1 MQCVGLKLVQQ
12 VLVSSIF
19 TKGDKGYHLLTV
31 PPSSSYVI
39 TAAGTVFA
47 ITGGLAAPAI
57 VGGIAALTGASSA
70 VTFVAAVLLLPA
82 ATTIFG
88 VGGGTLVASKMSK
101 RTAGLNEFDIVKV
114 TTDSGGSGD
123 GGNNKKK
130 NSNNENPE
138 LSRTVCISGWIKDEH
153 DFERPFGIQPRT
165 LSDHHELLC
174 RFCSVYQ
181 PDVISDCGDIAK
193 EWQGKEGKLWDML
206 KASYG
211 KHPGSLLPLETGPRY
226 DAELTEG
233 ENRAIDDLVTLMGLP
248 VVPKRD
254 EQSYTKVQEGPSN
267 LPPTV
272 NLLSDVLVLSDTMLR
287 SYKAWDFTAEYGS
300 ELYFITWE
308 TELLL
313 ALNGSV
319 KDLQKDMAK
328 AAAGEVL
335 KKTAMASLMAA
346 VFVPSVLVSL
356 SNMIDEKWTLA
367 TERSDEAGI
376 LLAQSLLDSKAGH
389 RPVSLVGFSFGARM
403 IVSCL
408 KELARNQ
415 VLWERQKEE
424 REIKYSNGEDIQMKS
439 SFRKSISNMSMKQNE
454 VVDFHREPASM
465 IEDVIIMGCPAS
477 VNKETWLA
485 CRGVVAGRIVNC
497 YSSNDMILAL
507 MYRAKNLT
515 STLLNAP
522 VGIRC
527 VKEPGIEN
535 YDVSSLVASH
545 GEYSVAVR
553 EILHLVG
560 YNQPTNARV

>member
-1 MQCVGLKLVQQ
+1 MDKYSTNTFYH
-12 VLVSSIF
+12 SSF
-19 TKGDKGYHLLTV
+19 F
-31 PPSSSYVI
+31 I

-114 TTDSGGSGD
+114 TTDSDDSGND
-123 GGNNKKK
+123 GNKKK
-130 NSNNENPE
+130 NNSNENPE

-153 DFERPFGIQPRT
+153 DFERPFGVQPRA
-165 LSDHHELLC
+165 LADHHELLC

-181 PDVISDCGDIAK
+181 PDVIPDCDEITK
-193 EWQGKEGKLWDML
+193 EWQGKEGELWDML
-206 KASYG
+206 KSSYG
-211 KHPGSLLPLETGPRY
+211 KHPGSLLPIETGPRY
-226 DAELTEG
+226 DAELTEV
-233 ENRAIDDLVTLMGLP
+233 ENNAIDDLITLMGLP
-248 VVPKRD
+248 VVPQRD
-254 EQSYTKVQEGPSN
+254 DQSSTKKVQGSAN

-272 NLLSDVLVLSDTMLR
+272 NLLSDVLVSNKEDQAPQKAMSDTMLR

-300 ELYFITWE
+300 ELYVITWE

-313 ALNGSV
+313 ALHGSV

-367 TERSDEAGI
+367 SERSDEAGI

-389 RPVSLVGFSFGARM
+389 RPVSLIGFSFGARM
-403 IVSCL
+403 IVACL

-424 REIKYSNGEDIQMKS
+424 REIKDSNGGDIQMKAS

-477 VNKETWLA
+477 VNKATWLV

-535 YDVSSLVASH
+535 YDVSSLVSSH